1 MNNLTETELTID
13 QLATLAGG
21 KSEKSLGD
29 IAGKVYDDVKNIAVF
44 YGKWAGGMA
53 AGKSWDRAA
62 YDAGKEAGIQGMNDD
77 E

>member
-1 MNNLTETELTID
+1 MKNSTTTELTVD
-13 QLATLAGG
+13 DLAALVGG

-29 IAGKVYDDVKNIAVF
+29 IVDKIYDDVKNIAVF
-44 YGKWAGGMA
+44 YGKWAGAMA

-62 YDAGKEAGIQGMNDD
+62 YDAGKEAGIQGMND